1 MSANLVLDALRQ
13 KFGEQHL
20 QKSSDDHLKELACD
34 LLVDLQLSVMREV
47 SAQGVI
53 NAADLDITAPEAERL
68 AELLETAHVEMEVSW
83 DASV

>member
-20 QKSSDDHLKELACD
+20 QKSSDGHLKELACD

-68 AELLETAHVEMEVSW
+68 AELLETAHVEMEVRW
-83 DASV
+83 DASI

>member
-1 MSANLVLDALRQ
+1 MSVNLMLDALRQ